1 MTQTLAALGGLI
13 AGSFLNVVAFRLPR
27 GESLVATASRCPSCK
42 TAIKPYDNVPVLGWL
57 LLRGRCRACREPI
70 SARYPIVEALSAALA
85 LAVVLVKHSTAD
97 RALGLVLVAFL
108 VPISLIDI
116 DRRIIPNKLTLPAA
130 LAAVG

>member
-1 MTQTLAALGGLI
+1 MPLALTAVLG
-13 AGSFLNVVAFRLPR
+13 AVVGSFLNVVAYRLPR
-27 GESLVATASRCPSCK
+27 SESLVSPSSRCPGCG
-42 TAIKPYDNVPVLGWL
+42 TPIKPYDNVPVLGWL

-116 DRRIIPNKLTLPAA
+116 DRRIIPNKLTLPA
-130 LAAVG
+130 